1 MKVKDKI
8 TRFYTIED
16 LEEIL
21 DKLPYQI
28 WLKDDEKKI
37 YIHK

>member
-28 WLKDDEKKI
+28 WLKDDEKI